1 MFSRFFIYRPIFAT
15 VLSIVIII
23 AGAVSLGGL
32 PIAQF
37 PEITPPTVQV
47 QAIYPGA
54 SAQIIAE
61 TVGAPIE
68 QQVNGVEGMLY
79 MASTSSSDGQYKL
92 TITFEV
98 GTDLDQAAVLVQN
111 RVNIA
116 TPSLPEEVTRQ
127 GVTTKKQSPNILLL
141 VSLYAEEEQYDSL
154 YLSNYATLRLKD
166 ELSRIQGVGDI
177 TIFGS
182 SDYSM
187 RIWLEPRQLKS
198 RNLTTQD
205 VLDAIREQNVQ
216 VAAGQIGQPPAPSGQ
231 TFQYT
236 VTTLGRLSDVEQFE
250 QIIVKTAED
259 GRVTRL
265 KDVARVELGA
275 QSYDMFS
282 LLDGKPS
289 ASLAIFQLPGANAL
303 DVAEQI
309 RQTMDGLKQAFPQGM
324 AYTIPFDTTKFVEA
338 GINEVYETLLIAA
351 VLVFCIIFLFLQ
363 DWRATVIPAVAI
375 PVSLIGTF
383 AAMGL
388 LGFSI
393 NMLTLFGL
401 VLAIGI
407 VVDDAIVI
415 VENIVRLMDD
425 RQLSPRDAAL
435 RTMTEV
441 SGPVV
446 ATSLVLM
453 AVFIPAAFLPGLT
466 GQLYRQFALTI
477 AATTVFS
484 TLNALTLSPA
494 LGALILRPSTT
505 RRNPL
510 FRGFNALIERSTRVY
525 SRVVSGMLRRSAI
538 MLLLYAAIVT
548 VAGRGMMALPSGFLP
563 QEDQGI
569 LFTNIQLPD
578 AASQERT
585 SAVIEQVNAILA
597 NTPGVEHATAIG
609 GFSLLSGTSASNA
622 ATFFISLTPW
632 DERQSPALHANAIVG
647 HLFAQY
653 QQIQEA
659 IILPFAP
666 PPISGLGS
674 ASGFDLRLQDRG
686 GVGLATLQQ
695 LTQELTRDGN
705 AQSGLTGLYSSF
717 RANVP
722 QLFADVDRTKAK
734 ILNIPLSTVFGTLQA
749 YLGSAYVNDF
759 NKFGRT
765 YQVRIQADP
774 AFRAEPDDIR
784 RLDVRTLQGE
794 MVPLGSLVMV
804 EESFGP
810 QIVTRYNLYPSAS
823 ITGQAAPGYS
833 SGQALVLMEQ
843 MADRK
848 LPAAMGY
855 EWTGVAYQEKQVGSE
870 AVLIFALAIVL
881 VYLVLAAQYES
892 WTSPAAIIL
901 AVPLALLGTV
911 VALMM
916 RSMDNNTYVQIGIVL
931 LIALASKNAI
941 LIVEF
946 ARENR
951 AAGQGILDAALEAA
965 RLRFRPILMTACST
979 LLGMVPLVI
988 ASGAGAA
995 GRRALGT
1002 AVFGGLVAA
1011 TVLVVFFA
1019 PILYAV
1025 MQRLSEWRGPV
1036 QESAPASE
1044 LGVRE

>member
-1 MFSRFFIYRPIFAT
+1 MFSRFFIYRPIFAS
-15 VLSIVIII
+15 VLSVVIVI
-23 AGAVSLGGL
+23 AGVITLVGL
-32 PIAQF
+32 PIAQY

-54 SAQIIAE
+54 SAQVVAE
-61 TVGAPIE
+61 AVGAPIE

-79 MASTSSSDGQYKL
+79 MESNSSSDGQYGL

-98 GTDLDQAAVLVQN
+98 GTDINLASVLVQN

-116 TPSLPEEVTRQ
+116 TRSLPEEVTRL
-127 GVTTKKQSPNILLL
+127 GVTTKKQSSNILLL
-141 VSLYAEEEQYDSL
+141 VSLFSQEGQYDSL
-154 YLSNYATLRLKD
+154 YLSNYAVLRLQD

-182 SDYSM
+182 SNYSM
-187 RIWLEPRQLKS
+187 RIWLDPRQLKS
-198 RNLTTQD
+198 RSLTTQD

-216 VAAGQIGQPPAPSGQ
+216 VAAGQIGQPPSPDNQA
-231 TFQYT
+231 FQYT
-236 VTTLGRLSDVEQFE
+236 ITTQGRLSDVEQFE
-250 QIIVKTAED
+250 EIIVKTGD
-259 GRVTRL
+259 NGRVTRV

-282 LLDGKPS
+282 QLDGQPS
-289 ASLAIFQLPGANAL
+289 TSLAIFQLPEANAL
-303 DVAEQI
+303 NVANQI
-309 RQTMDGLKQAFPQGM
+309 RQTMDQLKQTFPQGM
-324 AYTIPFDTTKFVEA
+324 DYIIPFDTTKFVKS
-338 GINEVYETLLIAA
+338 GIKEVYETLLVATI
-351 VLVFCIIFLFLQ
+351 LVFCVIFLFLQ
-363 DWRATVIPAVAI
+363 DWRATVIPAVTI
-375 PVSLIGTF
+375 PVSLVGTF
-383 AAMGL
+383 AVMGL

-415 VENIVRLMDD
+415 VENIIRLMDD
-425 RQLSPRDAAL
+425 QGLSPREAAV
-435 RTMTEV
+435 RTMEEV
-441 SGPVV
+441 SGPVI

-484 TLNALTLSPA
+484 TFNALTLSPA
-494 LGALILRPSTT
+494 LGALILRPTPEH
-505 RRNPL
+505 RNPL
-510 FRGFNALIERSTRVY
+510 FRGFNALIERSTASY
-525 SRVVSGMLRRSAI
+525 SRIVGVMVRRSVI
-538 MLLLYAAIVT
+538 MLLLYVVIVA
-548 VAGRGMMALPSGFLP
+548 VSGWGLMSLPTGFLP
-563 QEDQGI
+563 QEDQGV

-578 AASQERT
+578 GASQVRT
-585 SAVIEQVNAILA
+585 RKVIDQVNAILA

-609 GFSLLSGTSASNA
+609 GFSLLSGASASNA

-632 DERQSPALHANAIVG
+632 QERAAPHLQANAIVG
-647 HLFAQY
+647 RLYAQY

-666 PPISGLGS
+666 PPISGLGN
-674 ASGFDLRLQDRG
+674 ASGFNLRLQDRG
-686 GVGLATLQQ
+686 GIGLTALQQ
-695 LTQELTRDGN
+695 VTQELVRDGN
-705 AQSGLTGLYSSF
+705 AQNGLTGLYSGF

-722 QLFADVDRTKAK
+722 QLFADVDRVKVK
-734 ILNIPLSTVFGTLQA
+734 NLDIPLSTVFGALQA
-749 YLGSAYVNDF
+749 YMGSAYVNDF

-765 YQVRIQADP
+765 YQVRLQAAP
-774 AFRAEPDDIR
+774 AFRAQPDDIR
-784 RLDVRTLQGE
+784 RLDVRTRGGK
-794 MVPLGSLVMV
+794 MVPLGALATI
-804 EESFGP
+804 EDRFGP
-810 QIVTRYNLYPSAS
+810 QVITRYNLYPSAAIS
-823 ITGQAAPGYS
+823 GQPAPGYS
-833 SGQALVLMEQ
+833 SGQALTVMEQ
-843 MADRK
+843 MANQK
-848 LPAAMGY
+848 LPAQVGY
-855 EWTGVAYQEKQVGSE
+855 EWTGVTYQEKQVGSE
-870 AVLIFALAIVL
+870 AILIFALAIVL

-892 WTSPAAIIL
+892 LTSPAAIIL
-901 AVPLALLGTV
+901 SVPLALLGTV
-911 VALMM
+911 AALMM

-979 LLGMVPLVI
+979 LFGMAPLVI
-988 ASGAGAA
+988 ATGAGAA

-1011 TVLVVFFA
+1011 TVLVVLFA
-1019 PILYAV
+1019 PLLYV
-1025 MQRLSEWRGPV
+1025 MMQRLSEWRR
-1036 QESAPASE
+1036 SAVDVNSGAST
-1044 LGVRE
+1044 LDGQ